1 MEVMRRLKT
10 HWHIVTYV
18 GSYVAGS
25 ELGILLSPIAD
36 HNMHDFLTSI
46 DEGLLMNCH
55 QVLRKSLGCLMA
67 GLAFMHRNGIR
78 HKDIKPANILV
89 HGTNVLFA
97 DFGLALDFDRLD
109 TVRAFFLPSSHEEG
123 PNSEKYKSKVRPS
136 RDS

>member
-1 MEVMRRLKT
+1 MVVACFQKEMEVMRRLKIP
-10 HWHIVTYV
+10 WHIVTYV

-25 ELGILLSPIAD
+25 ELRILLSPIAD

-78 HKDIKPANILV
+78 HKDIKPAKYSLGCV
-89 HGTNVLFA
+89 
-97 DFGLALDFDRLD
+97 
-109 TVRAFFLPSSHEEG
+109 FLEIWT
-123 PNSEKYKSKVRPS
+123 SEL
-136 RDS
+136 